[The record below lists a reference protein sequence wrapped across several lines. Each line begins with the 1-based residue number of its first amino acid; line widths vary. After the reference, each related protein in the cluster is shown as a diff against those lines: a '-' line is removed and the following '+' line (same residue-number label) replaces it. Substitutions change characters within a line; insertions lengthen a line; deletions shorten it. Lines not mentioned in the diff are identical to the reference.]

1 MEPSFNSSWGKK
13 NLVILDKQPSGDIIK
28 SVAGRRAKMGGRR
41 WNARICA
48 STLMCVCAD
57 PLFAD
62 IFLFRRS
69 DQSQKK
75 QTTDVNKLLFLCL
88 QQRGESVFDKIKKC
102 FMAMP
107 RFTSAC
113 VFQVSKLCLFQC
125 ETQCN
130 PSRWSAENI
139 LRAYLFA
146 LHITPT
152 GSSAGRLILAV
163 SVCRWPVNEHAVSH
177 PVRHNL
183 PPPAGVLSSAC
194 RFVLVPRRTTRW

>member
-1 MEPSFNSSWGKK
+1 MPFHYDFWHDPKCDTNNFIQFWLSQVLTRAGEKKKK

-28 SVAGRRAKMGGRR
+28 SVAGRRAKIGGKR
-41 WNARICA
+41 WNTRICA

-75 QTTDVNKLLFLCL
+75 TNNRRKQAAFLCVCV
-88 QQRGESVFDKIKKC
+88 QQRGESVFDRRKC

-113 VFQVSKLCLFQC
+113 VFQVSKLCLF
-125 ETQCN
+125 
-130 PSRWSAENI
+130 
-139 LRAYLFA
+139 
-146 LHITPT
+146 
-152 GSSAGRLILAV
+152 
-163 SVCRWPVNEHAVSH
+163 
-177 PVRHNL
+177 
-183 PPPAGVLSSAC
+183 
-194 RFVLVPRRTTRW
+194 

>member
-1 MEPSFNSSWGKK
+1 MERSDLCIHPDVRVCQSSVCWY
-13 NLVILDKQPSGDIIK
+13 LFVQEVW
-28 SVAGRRAKMGGRR
+28 SVAEKTNNRR
-41 WNARICA
+41 
-48 STLMCVCAD
+48 
-57 PLFAD
+57 
-62 IFLFRRS
+62 
-69 DQSQKK
+69 K
-75 QTTDVNKLLFLCL
+75 QTAFLCL

-163 SVCRWPVNEHAVSH
+163 SVCRWPVNERAVSH